1 MATSYSWTAA
11 AAVVSSLYAKPSW
24 QSAYGVPND
33 QKRDL
38 PDVSLFASN
47 FIYNHALAVC
57 QSDKGYACDASNS
70 EAVQTMAAG
79 GTSFVA
85 PQVAGLIA
93 LVNQKTNAR
102 QGQANY
108 TLYALA
114 TAEYGTTVGCEY
126 FAAECLQRIEGCR
139 ALAEAACS
147 TT

>member
-1 MATSYSWTAA
+1 MPAILQTAT
-11 AAVVSSLYAKPSW
+11 
-24 QSAYGVPND
+24 
-33 QKRDL
+33 
-38 PDVSLFASN
+38 
-47 FIYNHALAVC
+47 
-57 QSDKGYACDASNS
+57 
-70 EAVQTMAAG
+70 AVQTMAAG

-114 TAEYGTTVGCEY
+114 HGRVRNDFDCEY
-126 FAAECLQRIEGCR
+126 FAADGLQRVEGLR
-139 ALAEAACS
+139 TLAEAACS

>member
-1 MATSYSWTAA
+1 MPAILQTAT
-11 AAVVSSLYAKPSW
+11 
-24 QSAYGVPND
+24 
-33 QKRDL
+33 
-38 PDVSLFASN
+38 
-47 FIYNHALAVC
+47 
-57 QSDKGYACDASNS
+57 
-70 EAVQTMAAG
+70 AVQTMAAG

-114 TAEYGTTVGCEY
+114 TAEYGTTSNANTSGLKACNGSKGCE
-126 FAAECLQRIEGCR
+126 RGR
-139 ALAEAACS
+139 KSACS